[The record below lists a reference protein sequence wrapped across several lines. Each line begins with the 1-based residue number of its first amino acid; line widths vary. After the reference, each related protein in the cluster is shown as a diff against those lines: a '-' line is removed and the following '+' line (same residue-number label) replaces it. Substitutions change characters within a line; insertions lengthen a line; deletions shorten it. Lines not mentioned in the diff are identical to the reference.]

1 MGRFP
6 WLQGVPAYL
15 VAIGLRPE
23 HAPEFAR
30 RAPERIE
37 RS

>member
-1 MGRFP
+1 MQRFP
-6 WLQGVPAYL
+6 RLQVVPAYL

-23 HAPEFAR
+23 HAPKFAR